1 MNIYTTLAKAWG
13 KVGGGPWAMAAGC
26 GGRSAPL
33 LVRAGPLACRLPPLR
48 RCRPCGAAFT
58 ALRFAAALG
67 IMKQR
72 LPNAGGCSGPITQK
86 NIAGAEN
93 QRERIYTWH

>member
-48 RCRPCGAAFT
+48 RCRRGGAAFT

-72 LPNAGGCSGPITQK
+72 IPNTGWYSGPITQK